1 MHDSKCKICRRVGV
15 KLFLK
20 GEKCLSTKCPMMK
33 KAYPPGQKGKRRR
46 GNVSE
51 YAKELKE
58 KQKLRNWYNL
68 KERQFRKYVSQALDS
83 RGKVEDAAAELIKTL
98 EKRLDNTIFR
108 LGFAVSREQAR
119 QMISHGHFSVN
130 KRPINVP
137 SYSVKKGDV
146 IKVKDSSIQKNIFKN
161 ISQTLK
167 KYKPPTWLELNPQ
180 SLEGKVVGVPTF
192 EEAAPPAEISAIFE
206 YYSR

>member
-1 MHDSKCKICRRVGV
+1 MHDSKCKICRRIGV

>member
-1 MHDSKCKICRRVGV
+1 MHDSKCKICRRAGV

-20 GEKCLSTKCPMMK
+20 GEKCLSSKCPMMK

-68 KERQFRKYVSQALDS
+68 RERQFRKYVSQALDA
-83 RGKVEDAAAELIKTL
+83 RGKVEDAAAELIETL

-108 LGFAVSREQAR
+108 LGFAASREQAR